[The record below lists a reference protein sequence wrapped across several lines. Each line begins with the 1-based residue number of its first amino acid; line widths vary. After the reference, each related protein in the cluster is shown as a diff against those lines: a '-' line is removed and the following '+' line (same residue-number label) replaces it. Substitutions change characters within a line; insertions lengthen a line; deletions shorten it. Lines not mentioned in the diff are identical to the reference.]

1 MSRIYKE
8 LLQLKKKKKK
18 NHLTEEWAKELNTF
32 SPRRKTD
39 GQQAHEKCSVL
50 LTIREMK
57 SNPQWDTASHTFGW
71 LLSTKPNQTKKN
83 KNKQANKTPEKT

>member
-1 MSRIYKE
+1 MGKGVKHFFPKE
-8 LLQLKKKKKK
+8 E
-18 NHLTEEWAKELNTF
+18 T
-32 SPRRKTD
+32 
-39 GQQAHEKCSVL
+39 QAHEKCSVL

-83 KNKQANKTPEKT
+83 KNKQTNKTPEKT